1 MVYTLNKNGTQM
13 KRSPGGKIK
22 SDASLKT
29 LSKEVSEKLIKQ
41 ILNGTYPAGSKLPT
55 EREMAEQFHVARHI
69 VREALKRVETLRL
82 IKIRQGSG
90 AVVQDFTT
98 TGGLELV
105 DLFLM
110 KDNGR
115 VDKEFLK
122 DVIEFHIFT
131 TIQAVKLAAQRIN
144 NQEIQELKALV
155 KEHAQYAHDIS
166 KRAPITLEL
175 SQLVVRA
182 TRNTYIR
189 LLFNTLNR
197 TTSAFAQI
205 FEIPVPDD
213 INLQSYLERL
223 VEALEHRDPEMAA
236 LIVQRGFAEHKD
248 ILMAILEKAKKIKT
262 D

>member
-1 MVYTLNKNGTQM
+1 M
-13 KRSPGGKIK
+13 KRLTKEKIK
-22 SDASLKT
+22 PNKDSLMT
-29 LSKEVSEKLIKQ
+29 LSKEISEKLTKQ
-41 ILNGTYPAGSKLPT
+41 ILNGTYLAGSKLPT

-90 AVVQDFTT
+90 AVVQDLTT

-105 DLFLM
+105 DLFLV
-110 KDNGR
+110 KDDGR
-115 VDKEFLK
+115 VDKAFLN

-131 TIQAVKLAAQRIN
+131 TIQAVKLAAQRITN
-144 NQEIQELKALV
+144 KEMQELKALV
-155 KEHAQYAHDIS
+155 EEHAKYAHDIT
-166 KRAPITLEL
+166 KRAPITLEI
-175 SQLVVRA
+175 SQLVVKA

-205 FEIPVPDD
+205 FEIPVPED
-213 INLQSYLERL
+213 INLQSYLERV
-223 VEALEHRDPEMAA
+223 VEALEHRDHEMAA
-236 LIVQRGFAEHKD
+236 LIVQRGFAENME
-248 ILMAILEKAKKIKT
+248 ILMTMLEKTKKIKA

>member
-1 MVYTLNKNGTQM
+1 MKKSLSGKNKSESTN
-13 KRSPGGKIK
+13 
-22 SDASLKT
+22 LKT

-41 ILNGTYPAGSKLPT
+41 ILDGTYPAGSKLPT

-82 IKIRQGSG
+82 VKIRQGSG
-90 AVVQDFTT
+90 AMVQDFTT

-105 DLFLM
+105 DLFLV
-110 KDNGR
+110 KEDGR
-115 VDKEFLK
+115 VDKAFLK
-122 DVIEFHIFT
+122 DVIEFHMFT
-131 TIQAVKLAAQRIN
+131 TIQAVKLAAQRITSK
-144 NQEIQELKALV
+144 EVQELKALV
-155 KEHAQYAHDIS
+155 KEHAKYAHDIT
-166 KRAPITLEL
+166 KRAPITLEI
-175 SQLVVRA
+175 SQLVVKA

-213 INLQSYLERL
+213 INLQSYLERV
-223 VEALEHRDPEMAA
+223 VEALEHRDHEMAA
-236 LIVQRGFAEHKD
+236 LIVQRGFVEHKD
-248 ILMAILEKAKKIKT
+248 VFIAILEKAKKIRT